1 MMRPL
6 GEAQGRKN
14 QRGLTFVG
22 FGVAVPLFT
31 NKKDSKAKSG
41 YNSGISG
48 CFEALRGAPG
58 VMAW

>member
-1 MMRPL
+1 M
-6 GEAQGRKN
+6 
-14 QRGLTFVG
+14 FVG

-31 NKKDSKAKSG
+31 NEKDSKAKSG
-41 YNSGISG
+41 YHSGISG